1 MGSLYPTKYYP
12 VQNEG
17 LIYFRNPSGTNLLD
31 PVAVKPLA
39 QPARPTRLKRTTKPC
54 TSPLGYNAPVMTRLS
69 TQTPPK
75 TTDKKPTELTNM
87 LINSQWRVLD
97 KIGSGG
103 FGAIFKGIDV
113 TTKQEVAIKVVCIHL
128 HTFAHLQEKRDG
140 KSYLD
145 KEVEFYKTISLG
157 EGKRLD
163 I

>member
-1 MGSLYPTKYYP
+1 
-12 VQNEG
+12 
-17 LIYFRNPSGTNLLD
+17 
-31 PVAVKPLA
+31 
-39 QPARPTRLKRTTKPC
+39 
-54 TSPLGYNAPVMTRLS
+54 
-69 TQTPPK
+69 
-75 TTDKKPTELTNM
+75 M